1 MQKAITPDM
10 PPEADNEINL
20 TPMLDVVFI
29 MLIFFIVTASFV
41 KEAGIEVDRP
51 DAPTATIEESD
62 SILIGI
68 GENNEIWIDR
78 RLIDPRA
85 VRANI
90 ERMHAESPN
99 ATVVIQADKLSV
111 NDTLVQVMNASRE
124 AGIYDIAIAAEKD
137 EGGAL

>member
-1 MQKAITPDM
+1 M
-10 PPEADNEINL
+10 
-20 TPMLDVVFI
+20 
-29 MLIFFIVTASFV
+29 
-41 KEAGIEVDRP
+41 
-51 DAPTATIEESD
+51 
-62 SILIGI
+62 
-68 GENNEIWIDR
+68 
-78 RLIDPRA
+78 IDPRA

-99 ATVVIQADKLSV
+99 ATIVIQADKLSV

>member
-1 MQKAITPDM
+1 M
-10 PPEADNEINL
+10 
-20 TPMLDVVFI
+20 
-29 MLIFFIVTASFV
+29 
-41 KEAGIEVDRP
+41 
-51 DAPTATIEESD
+51 
-62 SILIGI
+62 
-68 GENNEIWIDR
+68 
-78 RLIDPRA
+78 IDPRA